1 MILTTRFDWIDDLG
15 VEQSTVTAED
25 LDLQF
30 LRMPKIGSFLGDRVN
45 FKYIGIPEN
54 SYVLQ
59 EIITEKEEVKL
70 IYVTADVYFKDK
82 LDFKRL
88 YAHINDIEHIKS
100 MIRYFE
106 DMSKENKLAESS
118 ATVLRRIIGREKL

>member
-1 MILTTRFDWIDDLG
+1 MILTTRFTWIDALG
-15 VEQSTVTAED
+15 VEQSIIASED
-25 LDLQF
+25 RDFQF
-30 LRMPKIGSFLGDRVN
+30 LRIPKIGSFLGDHVD
-45 FKYIGIPEN
+45 FKYFGIPEN
-54 SYVLQ
+54 FYVLQ
-59 EIITEKEEVKL
+59 EVITEKEKIKL
-70 IYVTADVYFKDK
+70 TYVTADMYFKDK
-82 LDFKRL
+82 PDFKKL